1 MVINKTFHL
10 YIMWN
15 TILSLMLVMSVS
27 FDSHRLHDF
36 HVSKLDIRMNPVSNS
51 LECSLHLFIDDLEQ
65 AMKKGGFIKKD
76 LMSGNEESEEN
87 KISGYLFQKIKIFL
101 DGKPASLH
109 YIGKEEAERFN
120 AYFIYFEVKNITSA
134 KQIEIEHRLFH
145 EIFDDQKNIISF
157 TKDKK
162 LKDFLILEKDQIRHT
177 FKS

>member
-65 AMKKGGFIKKD
+65 AMKKGGFIKED

-101 DGKPASLH
+101 DGKQASLH
-109 YIGKEEAERFN
+109 YIGKEEAERFD
-120 AYFIYFEVKNITSA
+120 AYFIYFEVKNIATV
-134 KQIEIEHRLFH
+134 KKIEIEHRLLH

-162 LKDFLILEKDQIRHT
+162 LIDFLILEKNHLRHT